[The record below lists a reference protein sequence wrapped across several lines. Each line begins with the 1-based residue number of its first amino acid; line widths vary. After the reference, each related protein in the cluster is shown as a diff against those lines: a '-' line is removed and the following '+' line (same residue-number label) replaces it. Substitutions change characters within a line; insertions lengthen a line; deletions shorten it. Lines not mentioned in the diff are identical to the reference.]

1 MVGLPIEISNR
12 FIRDFEATIHIAK
25 QCKATPCHK
34 PPLSKG
40 GLEGLY
46 I

>member
-12 FIRDFEATIHIAK
+12 FLHDLEVTITIAK

-34 PPLSKG
+34 PPFPKG
-40 GLEGLY
+40 GLEGL
-46 I
+46 